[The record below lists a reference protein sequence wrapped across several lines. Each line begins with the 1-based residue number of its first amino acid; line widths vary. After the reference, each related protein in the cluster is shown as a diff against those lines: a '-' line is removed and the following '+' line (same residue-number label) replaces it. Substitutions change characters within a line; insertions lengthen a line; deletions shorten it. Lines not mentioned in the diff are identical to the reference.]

1 MMMEITVCHFP
12 SVTRTVYDPIYAVY
26 GPNGCFWSRSR
37 WYIKEHVHNHFDS
50 HLQNTLNSFNNMSH
64 RAASTGSSHSTS
76 TIQEVTIREK
86 SELSLQGVIDE
97 KHSIQETS
105 PIHQPSTTTAKD
117 ESDDK
122 KKKKKKEP
130 SVPIYKLFRFATK
143 LDLLMIF
150 IASICSLG
158 IGALQPTII
167 VIFGQF
173 IDTLTEA
180 IQAGESLVSATH
192 DVVLIFV
199 YFGTATLVAAYI
211 AQSFWIM
218 TGENQTRR
226 VRKKVI
232 LTTYESWS
240 LILFFCYIP
249 RFVSFMFIA
258 FVAKIW
264 AGLTKLKKVPS
275 PLVSLP
281 IHNSFKM
288 GKFFVQSLLDVFPLI
303 LSPILQHL

>member
-1 MMMEITVCHFP
+1 
-12 SVTRTVYDPIYAVY
+12 
-26 GPNGCFWSRSR
+26 
-37 WYIKEHVHNHFDS
+37 
-50 HLQNTLNSFNNMSH
+50 MSH

-97 KHSIQETS
+97 KHSIQETA
-105 PIHQPSTTTAKD
+105 PIHQPSTTTKD
-117 ESDDK
+117 ESEDK
-122 KKKKKKEP
+122 KKKQKKKKEP
-130 SVPIYKLFRFATK
+130 SVPIYKLFRFASK

-150 IASICSLG
+150 IASICSLS

-226 VRKKVI
+226 VREK
-232 LTTYESWS
+232 SQ
-240 LILFFCYIP
+240 P
-249 RFVSFMFIA
+249 
-258 FVAKIW
+258 
-264 AGLTKLKKVPS
+264 
-275 PLVSLP
+275 
-281 IHNSFKM
+281 
-288 GKFFVQSLLDVFPLI
+288 
-303 LSPILQHL
+303 

>member
-1 MMMEITVCHFP
+1 
-12 SVTRTVYDPIYAVY
+12 
-26 GPNGCFWSRSR
+26 
-37 WYIKEHVHNHFDS
+37 
-50 HLQNTLNSFNNMSH
+50 MSH

-76 TIQEVTIREK
+76 TIQEVAIREK

-97 KHSIQETS
+97 KHSIQETA
-105 PIHQPSTTTAKD
+105 PIHQPSTTTKD
-117 ESDDK
+117 ESEDK
-122 KKKKKKEP
+122 KTKQKKKKEP
-130 SVPIYKLFRFATK
+130 SVPIYKLFRFASK

-226 VRKKVI
+226 VREKI
-232 LTTYESWS
+232 LTMTFESYTF
-240 LILFFCYIP
+240 LGYIS

-258 FVAKIW
+258 FVARIW
-264 AGLTKLKKVPS
+264 AGLTKLKKVHS
-275 PLVSLP
+275 PLVSLQ

-288 GKFFVQSLLDVFPLI
+288 GKCLVHPS
-303 LSPILQHL
+303 